1 MITSNSSTI
10 CNDYVSNYT
19 NDLSN
24 SYITTATTS
33 TATINWQDYLN
44 SPVQITTTPD
54 YHWTNVG

>member
-10 CNDYVSNYT
+10 CNDLYN
-19 NDLSN
+19 N
-24 SYITTATTS
+24 YITTATTS

-44 SPVQITTTPD
+44 SPVTITTTPD